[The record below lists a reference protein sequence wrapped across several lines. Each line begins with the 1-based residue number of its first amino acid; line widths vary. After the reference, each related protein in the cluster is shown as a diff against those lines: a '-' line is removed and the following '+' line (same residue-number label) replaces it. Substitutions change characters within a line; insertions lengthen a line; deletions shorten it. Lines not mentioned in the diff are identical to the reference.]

1 MNTFEQTI
9 LYLRDPPF
17 EEDEMAAHV
26 HTDKCKEVFALLSDY
41 LNLELPPDACAEIE
55 SHLAGCPPCIE
66 FAESLR
72 KTVELCRRY
81 RPAELP
87 EPIGTQARDQ
97 LVAAYQKMLATRRMT
112 SQQVE

>member
-1 MNTFEQTI
+1 MSTFARTI
-9 LYLRDPPF
+9 LWRQGPQF
-17 EEDEMAAHV
+17 EEDEMPAHV

-87 EPIGTQARDQ
+87 EPIGAQAREHLLQ
-97 LVAAYQKMLATRRMT
+97 AYQKMLASRQAGR
-112 SQQVE
+112 